1 MKATDITL
9 RLLDEAAVTLREN
22 AAHLKA
28 MHTLDGHWQIT
39 EKSDIDAMISY
50 AQELRLARR
59 LTAEAA
65 RLRDEAR
72 NCFEPPKTK
81 AAS

>member
-9 RLLDEAAVTLREN
+9 RLLDEAAVSLREN
-22 AAHLKA
+22 AAHIKA
-28 MHTLDGHWQIT
+28 MHTFEGHWQVADT
-39 EKSDIDAMISY
+39 TDIDAMISY
-50 AQELRLARR
+50 AQTIRLARR

-65 RLRDEAR
+65 RMRDEAH

-81 AAS
+81 AVS